1 MSQRIYPKKETTT
14 TTPFF
19 PIGEDTNHPS
29 RILLD
34 RKTDYEPIYKYN
46 DILFS
51 YSAEGDSSFSA
62 NTDRR
67 TDYGPTD
74 KYEAIFFSYSSLDIF
89 HEKK

>member
-1 MSQRIYPKKETTT
+1 MKFEPTNLPQKRDDNNNT
-14 TTPFF
+14 FF
-19 PIGEDTNHPS
+19 SYIGEDTNHAS
-29 RILLD
+29 RIMLD

-51 YSAEGDSSFSA
+51 YSSFSA
-62 NTDRR
+62 NADRR

-74 KYEAIFFSYSSLDIF
+74 KYEAIFFSYSSVDIF